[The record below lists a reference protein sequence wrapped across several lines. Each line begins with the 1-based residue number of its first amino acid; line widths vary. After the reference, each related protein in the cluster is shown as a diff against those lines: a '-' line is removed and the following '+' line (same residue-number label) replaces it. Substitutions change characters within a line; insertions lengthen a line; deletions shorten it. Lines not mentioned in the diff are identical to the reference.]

1 MSPFNLPQPTN
12 VFKYFEEISRIPHGS
27 ENMEAIADY
36 CVEFANKHNLKSVKD
51 SANNVIIYKNATE
64 GYEDAQTVILQGH
77 LDMVCQKADGY
88 EIDFDKDPLRLYVDG
103 DFLKAENTTLGAD
116 NGIAVA
122 MIMAILESDDIPH
135 PALEA
140 VFTTDEEIGM
150 VGALA
155 LDTSLLKGKKMLNLD
170 SEEEDTLT
178 VSCAGGS
185 DFRVTL
191 PIERK
196 ETEGFEAEIILSG
209 LQGGHS
215 GMEIDKNRVNADI
228 LAGRLLNTICDS
240 ESISIISIN
249 GGDKGNAIPNKCTIK
264 LCVKDP
270 ESFKEIAENT
280 LETIKKEFTYREPD
294 FTYSVTVN
302 EKMLCNVISEKTARD
317 IIFIL
322 NCAPDGVFTMSAEI
336 NGLVETS
343 SNLGILKT
351 NDADILLHFTLRSN
365 KKSALIYLEEKFKT
379 LIKSA
384 LSECTI
390 ETFGHYPPWEFNGNS
405 QLQKL
410 FKECYTQ
417 KYGKEPK
424 IEAIHAGLECGVFT
438 CAIEGLDC
446 VALGPQL
453 YDVHTVKERLSIS
466 STENTFTLLK
476 EMLKKCK

>member
-1 MSPFNLPQPTN
+1 MSPFNLPNPQN

-27 ENMEAIADY
+27 ENMEEISDY
-36 CVEFANKHNLKSVKD
+36 CVDFANKHNLISIKD
-51 SANNVIIYKNATE
+51 GANNVIIYKNATE
-64 GYEDAQTVILQGH
+64 GYEDADTVILQGH

-88 EIDFDKDPLRLYVDG
+88 EIDFNKDPLKLYVDG

-122 MIMAILESDDIPH
+122 MIMAILESEDIPH

-155 LDTSLLKGKKMLNLD
+155 LDTTLLKGKKMLNLD
-170 SEEEDTLT
+170 SEEDDTLT

-191 PIERK
+191 PTERT
-196 ETEGFEAEIILSG
+196 EAEGFEAKIILSG

-228 LAGRLLNTICDS
+228 LAGRLLNAIYTT
-240 ESISIISIN
+240 ENMGIISVD

-270 ESFKEIAENT
+270 EGFKEIAEEK
-280 LETIKKEFTYREPD
+280 LEIIKNEIAYREPD
-294 FTYSVTVN
+294 FTYSVTVTEN
-302 EKMLCNVISEKTARD
+302 KHCNVISEKAARD

-336 NGLVETS
+336 KGLVETS

-351 NDADILLHFTLRSN
+351 SEEAFLLHFTLRSN
-365 KKSALIYLEEKFKT
+365 KKSALLYLEEKFKA
-379 LIKSA
+379 LIKMA
-384 LSECTI
+384 LSECNV
-390 ETFGHYPPWEFNGNS
+390 ETFGHYPPWEYNGNS
-405 QLQKL
+405 KLQKL
-410 FKECYTQ
+410 FKECYAQ

-453 YDVHTVKERLSIS
+453 YDVHTVKEKLSIS
-466 STENTFTLLK
+466 STENTFKLLK

>member
-1 MSPFNLPQPTN
+1 MSPFNLPEPQN

-27 ENMEAIADY
+27 QNMEAIADY
-36 CVEFANKHNLKSVKD
+36 CVDFANKHNLKAIKD

-64 GYEDAQTVILQGH
+64 GYEDAETVILQGH

-88 EIDFDKDPLRLYVDG
+88 EIDFNTDPLKLYVDG

-122 MIMAILESDDIPH
+122 MIMAILESEDIPH

-155 LDTSLLKGKKMLNLD
+155 LDTTLLKGKKMLNLD
-170 SEEEDTLT
+170 SEEDDTLT

-185 DFRVTL
+185 DFRITL
-191 PIERK
+191 PTERK

-228 LAGRLLNTICDS
+228 LAGRLLNAIYTP
-240 ESISIISIN
+240 ENMGIISID

-264 LCVKDP
+264 LCIKSP
-270 ESFKEIAENT
+270 ESFKEIAESN
-280 LETIKKEFTYREPD
+280 LETIKNEFAYREPD
-294 FTYSVTVN
+294 FTYSVTIN
-302 EKMLCNVISEKTARD
+302 EKKLCNVISEKAARD

-336 NGLVETS
+336 KGLVETS

-351 NDADILLHFTLRSN
+351 DKEDIILHFTLRSN
-365 KKSALIYLEEKFKT
+365 KKSALLYLEEKFKA
-379 LIKSA
+379 LIKAA
-384 LSECTI
+384 LSECII
-390 ETFGHYPPWEFNGNS
+390 ETFGHYPPWEYNGNS

-410 FKECYTQ
+410 FKECYIK

-438 CAIEGLDC
+438 CAIEELDC

-466 STENTFTLLK
+466 STENTFELLK

>member
-1 MSPFNLPQPTN
+1 MSPFNLPNPQN

-64 GYEDAQTVILQGH
+64 GYEDAETVILQGH

-88 EIDFDKDPLRLYVDG
+88 EIDFAKDPLKLYVDG

-155 LDTSLLKGKKMLNLD
+155 LDTTLLKGKKMLNLD
-170 SEEEDTLT
+170 SEEDDTLT

-191 PIERK
+191 SIDRK
-196 ETEGFEAEIILSG
+196 KAEGFEAEIILGG

-228 LAGRLLNTICDS
+228 LAGRLLNAIYAP
-240 ESISIISIN
+240 ENMGIISID

-264 LCVKDP
+264 LCIKDTEAFEEIVAKNL
-270 ESFKEIAENT
+270 ESIKNEIS
-280 LETIKKEFTYREPD
+280 YREPD
-294 FTYSVTVN
+294 FTYSVTIN
-302 EKMLCNVISEKTARD
+302 EKKLCDIISEKAAKD

-336 NGLVETS
+336 KDLVETS

-365 KKSALIYLEEKFKT
+365 KKSALLYLEEKFKA
-379 LIKSA
+379 LINAA
-384 LSECTI
+384 LSECNI
-390 ETFGHYPPWEFNGNS
+390 ETFGHYPPWEYNDNS

-410 FKECYTQ
+410 FKECYVE

-446 VALGPQL
+446 IALGPQL

-466 STENTFTLLK
+466 STQNTFELLK

>member
-1 MSPFNLPQPTN
+1 MSPFNLPNPQN

-27 ENMEAIADY
+27 ENMDAIADY
-36 CVEFANKHNLKSVKD
+36 CVDFANKHNLKAVKD
-51 SANNVIIYKNATE
+51 STNNVIIYKNATE
-64 GYEDAQTVILQGH
+64 GYEDAETVILQGH

-88 EIDFDKDPLRLYVDG
+88 EFDFDKDPLKLYVDG
-103 DFLKAENTTLGAD
+103 DFLKAESTTLGAD

-122 MIMAILESDDIPH
+122 MIMAILESDNIPH

-155 LDTSLLKGKKMLNLD
+155 LDTTLLKGKKMLNLD
-170 SEEEDTLT
+170 SEEDDTLT

-191 PIERK
+191 PIERT

-228 LAGRLLNTICDS
+228 LAGRLLNAIYTP
-240 ESISIISIN
+240 ENTGIISID

-264 LCVKDP
+264 LCIKNP
-270 ESFKEIAENT
+270 ESFKEIAESN
-280 LETIKKEFTYREPD
+280 LETIKNEFAYREPD
-294 FTYSVTVN
+294 FTYSVTIN
-302 EKMLCNVISEKTARD
+302 EKKLCNVISEKAARD

-336 NGLVETS
+336 KGLVETS

-351 NDADILLHFTLRSN
+351 NGTDILLHFTLRSN
-365 KKSALIYLEEKFKT
+365 KKSSLLYLEEKFKA
-379 LIKSA
+379 LIKA
-384 LSECTI
+384 TLSECII
-390 ETFGHYPPWEFNGNS
+390 ETFGHYPPWEYNGNS
-405 QLQKL
+405 ELQKL
-410 FKECYTQ
+410 FKECYIK

-453 YDVHTVKERLSIS
+453 YDVHTIKERLSIS
-466 STENTFTLLK
+466 STQNTFELLK

>member
-1 MSPFNLPQPTN
+1 MSPFNLPNPQN

-27 ENMEAIADY
+27 ENMEKIADY
-36 CVEFANKHNLKSVKD
+36 CVDFAKKHNLKAIKD

-64 GYEDAQTVILQGH
+64 GYEDAETIILQGH

-88 EIDFDKDPLRLYVDG
+88 EIDFDKDPLKLYVDG

-170 SEEEDTLT
+170 SEEDDTLT

-191 PIERK
+191 PTERK

-228 LAGRLLNTICDS
+228 LAGRFLNAIYDS
-240 ESISIISIN
+240 ENTEIISID
-249 GGDKGNAIPNKCTIK
+249 GGDKGNAIPNKCAIK

-270 ESFKEIAENT
+270 ESFKEIAEKN
-280 LETIKKEFTYREPD
+280 LEIIKNEITYREPD
-294 FTYSVTVN
+294 FTYSVTIN
-302 EKMLCNVISEKTARD
+302 EKKLCNVISEKAARD

-322 NCAPDGVFTMSAEI
+322 NCAPDSVYTMSAEI

-351 NDADILLHFTLRSN
+351 NEADILLHFTLRSN
-365 KKSALIYLEEKFKT
+365 KKSALLHLEEKYKL
-379 LIKSA
+379 LIKA
-384 LSECTI
+384 TLSECNI
-390 ETFGHYPPWEFNGNS
+390 ETFGHYPPWEYNVNS
-405 QLQKL
+405 ELQKL
-410 FKECYTQ
+410 FKECYVE

-453 YDVHTVKERLSIS
+453 YDVHTIKERLSIS
-466 STENTFTLLK
+466 STENTFNLLK
-476 EMLKKCK
+476 EMLRKCK

>member
-1 MSPFNLPQPTN
+1 MSLLNLPEPQN

-36 CVEFANKHNLKSVKD
+36 CVDFANKHNLKAIKD
-51 SANNVIIYKNATE
+51 NTNNVIIYKNATK
-64 GYEDAQTVILQGH
+64 GYENAETVILQGH

-88 EIDFDKDPLRLYVDG
+88 EIDFDKDPLKLYVDG

-122 MIMAILESDDIPH
+122 MIMAILESNDIPH

-191 PIERK
+191 PTNR
-196 ETEGFEAEIILSG
+196 ETAEGYEIEIILSG

-228 LAGRLLNTICDS
+228 LAGEFLNLVYNS
-240 ESISIISIN
+240 KNMGIISID
-249 GGDKGNAIPNKCTIK
+249 GGDKGNAIPNKCTIN
-264 LCVKDP
+264 LCTNDP
-270 ESFKEIAENT
+270 DEFKTFAENN
-280 LETIKKEFTYREPD
+280 LERLKNEILDKEPHFS
-294 FTYSVTVN
+294 YSV
-302 EKMLCNVISEKTARD
+302 EIKDCSLFKIISEKTAKD
-317 IIFIL
+317 LVFIL
-322 NCAPDGVFTMSAEI
+322 NNIPDGVYKMSDEI
-336 NGLVETS
+336 KGLVETS

-351 NDADILLHFTLRSN
+351 NDENIVLHFTLRSN
-365 KKSALIYLEEKFKT
+365 KKSDLVYLENQFKT
-379 LIKSA
+379 LINKA
-384 LSECTI
+384 LCQCTI
-390 ETFGHYPPWEFNGNS
+390 ETFGHYPPWEYNS
-405 QLQKL
+405 NSDLQEL
-410 FKECYTQ
+410 FKECYVE

-438 CAIEGLDC
+438 SAIVELDC
-446 VALGPQL
+446 VAMGPQL

-466 STENTFTLLK
+466 STKNTFELLK
-476 EMLKKCK
+476 EMLKRCK

>member
-1 MSPFNLPQPTN
+1 MSPFNLPEPKN
-12 VFKYFEEISRIPHGS
+12 VFKYFKEISRIPHGS
-27 ENMEAIADY
+27 ENMQAIANY

-88 EIDFDKDPLRLYVDG
+88 EIDFDKDPLKLYVDG
-103 DFLKAENTTLGAD
+103 DFLKAEKTTLGAD

-170 SEEEDTLT
+170 SEEDDTLT

-196 ETEGFEAEIILSG
+196 GAEGFEAEIILSG

-228 LAGRLLNTICDS
+228 LAGRLLNAIYDP
-240 ESISIISIN
+240 ENAVIISID
-249 GGDKGNAIPNKCTIK
+249 GGDKGNAIPNKCIIK
-264 LCVKDP
+264 LCVKEP
-270 ESFKEIAENT
+270 EGFKINVEKTLEIIKNEIA
-280 LETIKKEFTYREPD
+280 YREPD
-294 FTYSVTVN
+294 FTYSVIIKEN
-302 EKMLCNVISEKTARD
+302 KLCDVISEKAARD

-351 NDADILLHFTLRSN
+351 KEADILLHFTLRSN
-365 KKSALIYLEEKFKT
+365 KKSALLYLEEKFKA
-379 LIKSA
+379 LIKVA

-390 ETFGHYPPWEFNGNS
+390 ETFGHYPPWEYNDNS

-410 FKECYTQ
+410 FKECYIE
-417 KYGKEPK
+417 KHGKEPK

-466 STENTFTLLK
+466 STENTFNLLK